1 MKMEICKDNDN
12 DKAVIDMFWNT
23 NAYTTARLTVKP
35 KIKKLLKDFQ
45 VDTDSLEKYLNDVVL
60 PKDKIKEE

>member
-1 MKMEICKDNDN
+1 MEICKDTNN

-23 NAYTTARLTVKP
+23 NAYTTAKLTVEP

-45 VDTDSLEKYLNDVVL
+45 VDTDSLEGYVNDVVL
-60 PKDKIKEE
+60 PKVKIKEE